1 VPETWVQATVVLG
14 LVVPGFVYQA
24 SAQAVAGPD
33 HVPKDFGTRVL
44 RAVVS
49 TAAFASIYA
58 LVFGSTIVGYV
69 RVPDRALDDVAVI
82 GVQFVVLA
90 LLVPWLAARVRH
102 QVVGSAR
109 YERVYRR
116 ARAALRLRPPF
127 DSTPSAWD
135 YAFGAVDAAWV
146 RVQLADGRWLGGWYG
161 EHSFASSFPHP
172 QELFVE
178 VGWLMT
184 QDGTFGDTVQAPDGM
199 VIRCSTAVS
208 VDITRARRD
217 TDPGASD
224 EHEDGAR

>member
-24 SAQAVAGPD
+24 SAREVTGPD
-33 HVPKDFGTRVL
+33 RSEKDFGTRVL

-58 LVFGSTIVGYV
+58 LTFGSTIVGYV
-69 RVPDRALDDVAVI
+69 RAPDRALDDVAVI

-102 QVVGSAR
+102 QVIGSAR
-109 YERVYRR
+109 FARVHQR
-116 ARAALRLRPPF
+116 ARTALRLRRAF

-178 VGWLMT
+178 VGWLMNP
-184 QDGTFGDTVQAPDGM
+184 DGTFSDTVQAPDGM
-199 VIRCSTAVS
+199 VIRCGTAVS
-208 VDITRARRD
+208 VDITRGPRD
-217 TDPGASD
+217 TEPGARD
-224 EHEDGAR
+224 EHEDGAS